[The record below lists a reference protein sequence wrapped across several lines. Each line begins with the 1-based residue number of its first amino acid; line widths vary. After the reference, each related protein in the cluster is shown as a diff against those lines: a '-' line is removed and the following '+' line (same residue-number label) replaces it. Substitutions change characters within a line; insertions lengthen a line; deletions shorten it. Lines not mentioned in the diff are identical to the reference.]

1 LCFSGGA
8 ARQIRRKRNFFP
20 AQVWK
25 GCLSISGMGETLPD
39 DDVDKVFYTQ
49 ICCDQVCFQ
58 VVVMSTHAYLG
69 GGPVADQCSDRG
81 RALWAAQGPTGSNR
95 LRDVELELVWDINK
109 TIYMVD
115 AAGGKDAYKLLN
127 EVISELAVGEW
138 GLQVELHSCSHGAT
152 LLATPQ
158 AV

>member
-1 LCFSGGA
+1 
-8 ARQIRRKRNFFP
+8 
-20 AQVWK
+20 
-25 GCLSISGMGETLPD
+25 
-39 DDVDKVFYTQ
+39 
-49 ICCDQVCFQ
+49 
-58 VVVMSTHAYLG
+58 
-69 GGPVADQCSDRG
+69 
-81 RALWAAQGPTGSNR
+81 
-95 LRDVELELVWDINK
+95 VELELVWDINK